1 MHPLQPDPVRLR
13 ERTREPGPIDPGRA
27 APKSGLV
34 LLRAIRG
41 GAIPDWPTSRT
52 LQFRIHRVR
61 ALTGR
66 SVPVRAGG
74 KAVASG
80 RPMAPTASRRFDADG
95 RLHSQGAPTFM
106 LLDL

>member
-27 APKSGLV
+27 VPKSGLM
-34 LLRAIRG
+34 LLRAIRS
-41 GAIPDWPTSRT
+41 GAIPDFPTSRT
-52 LQFRIHRVR
+52 LQFRIQRVR
-61 ALTGR
+61 ALTGK

-74 KAVASG
+74 KMVASG
-80 RPMAPTASRRFDADG
+80 RPMAPAASRRLDADG
-95 RLHSQGAPTFM
+95 RPHSRGAPTFM